1 MMPHAQTV
9 TRWQRCLGYA
19 RFHMCFKSAWA
30 LFVLLGLCAAPC
42 GAASSASSAV
52 SDSLATSVGSVSDSV
67 KNSSDSSSQNK
78 RVAEGNYRI
87 IEIIE
92 IAQAP
97 AGTVRLTLRAMAGDA
112 EFFLLLPQQT
122 VAQNQLARG
131 HTVNVQHRI
140 YGLQFSKAET
150 GQAFFLALE
159 DSSLRELQSVPLA
172 L

>member
-1 MMPHAQTV
+1 MMPHAQTL
-9 TRWQRCLGYA
+9 TPWQRCLGYA
-19 RFHMCFKSAWA
+19 RFHMCFKSALA
-30 LFVLLGLCAAPC
+30 FFVMLGLCVAPC

-67 KNSSDSSSQNK
+67 KNSSDSSSQTK
-78 RVAEGNYRI
+78 RVAEGDYK
-87 IEIIE
+87 IIE

-97 AGTVRLTLRAMAGDA
+97 AGAVRLTLRALADDA

-122 VAQNQLARG
+122 VAQNQLAPG
-131 HTVNVQHRI
+131 HTVSVQHRI

-150 GQAFFLALE
+150 GQAFFLAHE
-159 DSSLRELQSVPLA
+159 DSSHRELQTVPLA

>member
-1 MMPHAQTV
+1 
-9 TRWQRCLGYA
+9 
-19 RFHMCFKSAWA
+19 MCCKFALA

-78 RVAEGNYRI
+78 RVAEGDYKI
-87 IEIIE
+87 IEITE
-92 IAQAP
+92 ITQAA
-97 AGTVRLTLRAMAGDA
+97 AGTVRLTLRGTADGA

-122 VAQNQLARG
+122 VAQNQLAPG
-131 HTVNVQHRI
+131 HTVSVHHRT

-159 DSSLRELQSVPLA
+159 DSSHRELQSVPLA